1 LANGTC
7 SLDTSV
13 LVESSAALRR
23 AIAERVDLIVL
34 KKFGDQEQKGQGL
47 SGEIFTAIAE
57 NIPLLIAV
65 PQDALELWKERSG
78 GLGEILDFKVEQF
91 RHWWQSAQR
100 P

>member
-34 KKFGDQEQKGQGL
+34 EKFGDQEQKSQGL
-47 SGEIFTAIAE
+47 SDEIFTAIAE

-78 GLGEILDFKVEQF
+78 GLSEILDFKVEQF
-91 RHWWQSAQR
+91 CYWWQSAQR